1 MYMGQT
7 GHAGPKHV
15 LKYINVQYAEK
26 AFFLNLAAK
35 KRQTMNGKNWQD
47 IYNSLSPEMKQEVI
61 RRAKDKIREKIKSCL
76 SQPVLVGA
84 ALVLG
89 ALVGTLTAFF
99 GSILQNVSAIR
110 DANPLYWIPAL
121 ALGGV
126 AIVLTYRK
134 FGKGSERGMGII
146 FDVAHGKEREIPL
159 RLIPLI
165 MATTWVTHLF
175 GGSSGREGVAMQ
187 IGATLGHNISSK
199 VPVENAP
206 RILLVSGMAAG
217 FAGLFQT
224 PMAAIALSIEILLA
238 GHLEMAALLP
248 ATVAAVSA
256 YKVSEML
263 GTARFT
269 VDLNSFSPDW
279 NLAGLFYGETGL
291 DIYFVLK
298 LAVLGVMFGLVGGGF
313 ARLLPISRK
322 FFAKKFPNPVKRVA
336 IMGVALSAMLL
347 LFWQGRYS
355 GLGTNLTDLCFGNAA
370 ALSASDAGIYAYDWI
385 LKLLFTVVTLSV
397 GFQGGEVTPLFTIG
411 ATFGAVVAAIVGVP
425 LPLAAALGY
434 AAVFGGATN
443 TLFAPILVGAEM
455 FGFDTLPAFFIVCT
469 VAYACNGGKSIYA
482 QKKIRLR

>member
-1 MYMGQT
+1 M
-7 GHAGPKHV
+7 
-15 LKYINVQYAEK
+15 
-26 AFFLNLAAK
+26 
-35 KRQTMNGKNWQD
+35 
-47 IYNSLSPEMKQEVI
+47 
-61 RRAKDKIREKIKSCL
+61 RRAKAKIREKIRHWL

-89 ALVGTLTAFF
+89 AIVGMLTAFF
-99 GSILQNVSAIR
+99 GQVLQRVGDIR

-121 ALGGV
+121 ALGGI
-126 AIVLTYRK
+126 AIVLTYK
-134 FGKGSERGMGII
+134 KIGKGSERGMGIV
-146 FDVAHGKEREIPL
+146 FDVAHGNEREIPL

-165 MATTWVTHLF
+165 MVTTWVTHLF

-199 VPVENAP
+199 IPVDNAP
-206 RILLVSGMAAG
+206 RILLVAGMAAG

-248 ATVAAVSA
+248 AAVAAVTA

-263 GTARFT
+263 GYEKFSI
-269 VDLNSFSPDW
+269 DLNAFSPDW
-279 NLAGLFYGETGL
+279 NIASLFYGDAGL

-298 LAVLGVMFGLVGGGF
+298 LAVLGLLFGIVGGGF
-313 ARLLPISRK
+313 ARLLPLSKK
-322 FFAKKFPNPVKRVA
+322 FFAEKIPNPVKRVA
-336 IMGVALSAMLL
+336 IMGVCLSLL
-347 LFWQGRYS
+347 LIACWQGRYS
-355 GLGTNLTDLCFGNAA
+355 GLGTNLTDMIFAGSAQDAA
-370 ALSASDAGIYAYDWI
+370 SSIYAWDWI
-385 LKLLFTVVTLSV
+385 LKMLFTIVTLSV

-411 ATFGAVVAAIVGVP
+411 ATFGAVIASLVGVP
-425 LPLAAALGY
+425 FALAAGLGY

-443 TLFAPILVGAEM
+443 TLFAPILVGAEI

-469 VAYACNGGKSIYA
+469 VAYVCNGGKSIYA

>member
-1 MYMGQT
+1 M
-7 GHAGPKHV
+7 KFD
-15 LKYINVQYAEK
+15 K
-26 AFFLNLAAK
+26 
-35 KRQTMNGKNWQD
+35 WQE
-47 IYNSLSPEMKQEVI
+47 IYRNMSPEMKEQMMGMA
-61 RRAKDKIREKIKSCL
+61 RARIKEKL
-76 SQPVLVGA
+76 AHWFSQPVLVVA

-89 ALVGTLTAFF
+89 AIVGTLTAFF

-121 ALGGV
+121 AIGGV

-134 FGKGSERGMGII
+134 FGNGSERGMGII

-199 VPVENAP
+199 IPVENAP

-238 GHLEMAALLP
+238 GHLEIAALLP
-248 ATVAAVSA
+248 ATVAAVTA

-263 GTARFT
+263 GIARFT
-269 VDLNSFSPDW
+269 LDLNSFSPDW
-279 NLAGLFYGETGL
+279 DLAGLFYGETGL
-291 DIYFVLK
+291 DIYFILK
-298 LAVLGVMFGLVGGGF
+298 LAILGVLFGLVGGGF
-313 ARLLPISRK
+313 ARLLPLSKK
-322 FFAKKFPNPVKRVA
+322 FFAKKFPDPVKRVA
-336 IMGVALSAMLL
+336 IMGIVLSALLL

>member
-1 MYMGQT
+1 MD
-7 GHAGPKHV
+7 
-15 LKYINVQYAEK
+15 
-26 AFFLNLAAK
+26 
-35 KRQTMNGKNWQD
+35 KNRWQD
-47 IYNSLSPEMKQEVI
+47 IYNSLSPEMKEEVI
-61 RRAKDKIREKIKSCL
+61 RRAKARVHEKIKHWL

-89 ALVGTLTAFF
+89 AIVGMLTAFF
-99 GSILQNVSAIR
+99 GQVLQRVSEIR

-121 ALGGV
+121 ALGGI
-126 AIVLTYRK
+126 AIVLTYK
-134 FGKGSERGMGII
+134 KIGKGSERGMGIV
-146 FDVAHGKEREIPL
+146 FDVAHGNEREIPL

-165 MATTWVTHLF
+165 MVTTWVTHLF

-199 VPVENAP
+199 IPVDNVP
-206 RILLVSGMAAG
+206 RILLVAGMAAG

-248 ATVAAVSA
+248 ATVAAVTA

-263 GTARFT
+263 GIARFT
-269 VDLNSFSPDW
+269 LDLNSFSPDW
-279 NLAGLFYGETGL
+279 NLAGLFYGNAGL
-291 DIYFVLK
+291 DIYFILR
-298 LAVLGVMFGLVGGGF
+298 LAVLGIIFGIVGGLF
-313 ARLLPISRK
+313 AWLLPLSKK

-336 IMGVALSAMLL
+336 IMGVALSVLL
-347 LFWQGRYS
+347 LLCWQGRYS
-355 GLGTNLTDLCFGNAA
+355 GLGTNLTDMIFAGSAQDAA
-370 ALSASDAGIYAYDWI
+370 SSIYAWDWI
-385 LKLLFTVVTLSV
+385 LKMLFTIVTLSV

-411 ATFGAVVAAIVGVP
+411 ATLGTVLATIVGVP

-443 TLFAPILVGAEM
+443 TLFAPILVGAEI

-469 VAYACNGGKSIYA
+469 FAYVCNGGKSIYA

>member
-1 MYMGQT
+1 M
-7 GHAGPKHV
+7 KFD
-15 LKYINVQYAEK
+15 K
-26 AFFLNLAAK
+26 
-35 KRQTMNGKNWQD
+35 WQE
-47 IYNSLSPEMKQEVI
+47 IYRNMSPEMKEQMMGMA
-61 RRAKDKIREKIKSCL
+61 RARIKEKL
-76 SQPVLVGA
+76 AHWFSQPVLVGA

-89 ALVGTLTAFF
+89 AIVGTLTAFF

-121 ALGGV
+121 AIGGV

-134 FGKGSERGMGII
+134 FGNGSERGMGII

-165 MATTWVTHLF
+165 MVTTWVTHLF

-199 VPVENAP
+199 IPVENAP

-238 GHLEMAALLP
+238 GHLEIAALLP
-248 ATVAAVSA
+248 ATVAAVTA

-263 GTARFT
+263 GIARFT

-298 LAVLGVMFGLVGGGF
+298 LAILGVLFGLVGGGF
-313 ARLLPISRK
+313 ARLLPFSKK
-322 FFAKKFPNPVKRVA
+322 FFAKKFPDPVKRVA
-336 IMGVALSAMLL
+336 IMGIVLSALLL

-370 ALSASDAGIYAYDWI
+370 ALSAGDAGIYAYDWI

-425 LPLAAALGY
+425 FPLAAALGY

>member
-1 MYMGQT
+1 MD
-7 GHAGPKHV
+7 
-15 LKYINVQYAEK
+15 
-26 AFFLNLAAK
+26 
-35 KRQTMNGKNWQD
+35 KNRWQD
-47 IYNSLSPEMKQEVI
+47 IYNSLSPEMKEEVI
-61 RRAKDKIREKIKSCL
+61 RRAKAKIREKIRHWL
-76 SQPVLVGA
+76 SQPVLVVA

-89 ALVGTLTAFF
+89 AIVGALTAFF
-99 GSILQNVSAIR
+99 GQVLQRVGDIR

-121 ALGGV
+121 ALGGI

-134 FGKGSERGMGII
+134 FGKGSERGMGIV
-146 FDVAHGKEREIPL
+146 FDVAHGKESEIPL

-165 MATTWVTHLF
+165 MVTTWVTHLF

-199 VPVENAP
+199 IHVENAP

-248 ATVAAVSA
+248 ATVAAVTA

-263 GTARFT
+263 GIARFT
-269 VDLNSFSPDW
+269 LDLNSFSPDW
-279 NLAGLFYGETGL
+279 NLAGLFYGNAGL
-291 DIYFVLK
+291 DIYFILR
-298 LAVLGVMFGLVGGGF
+298 LAVLGIIFGIVGGLF
-313 ARLLPISRK
+313 AWLLPLSKK
-322 FFAKKFPNPVKRVA
+322 FFAEKFPNPVKRVA
-336 IMGVALSAMLL
+336 VMGVALSALL
-347 LFWQGRYS
+347 LLCWQGRYS
-355 GLGTNLTDLCFGNAA
+355 GLGTNLTDMIFAGSAQDAA
-370 ALSASDAGIYAYDWI
+370 SSIYAWDWI
-385 LKLLFTVVTLSV
+385 LKMLFTIVTLSV

-411 ATFGAVVAAIVGVP
+411 ATFGAVIATAVGVP
-425 LPLAAALGY
+425 FPLAAALGY

-469 VAYACNGGKSIYA
+469 FAYVCNGGKSIYA